1 MSNEDYKNQIIK
13 MVKQI
18 QDEST
23 LRRIYLILV
32 VIVGEVDQ
40 ISLPFILCQAK
51 PS

>member
-23 LRRIYLILV
+23 LRRIYMILV
-32 VIVGEVDQ
+32 VIVGEVD
-40 ISLPFILCQAK
+40 
-51 PS
+51 

>member
-1 MSNEDYKNQIIK
+1 MNKDEYKNQIIE

-32 VIVGEVDQ
+32 VIVGEVD
-40 ISLPFILCQAK
+40 
-51 PS
+51 

>member
-32 VIVGEVDQ
+32 VIVGEVD
-40 ISLPFILCQAK
+40 
-51 PS
+51 